1 MDKKKKGLE
10 VAIILIIFLSVVL
23 NVILLNKNYSNMYIE
38 GKESYNSIL
47 NIRAINEAN
56 NKLITKAI
64 DSRNIENLDLLKLY
78 ENYGNMNDNISNLW
92 YEYSNYRE
100 NRTVFQRIKKINTN
114 SVMINEINERLED
127 YLKGILETEMT
138 NQNYTVI
145 VSDKLLDNLNMMLKI
160 SDEIKDYYNN
170 FLDDKLRNVNEEDR
184 LKIIVRKHY
193 WIDILEKLNEVDNKY
208 IDYEFSL

>member
-193 WIDILEKLNEVDNKY
+193 WIDILEKLNEVDNRY

>member
-1 MDKKKKGLE
+1 MDKKNKGLE
-10 VAIILIIFLSVVL
+10 VAIALIILLSVVL
-23 NVILLNKNYSNMYIE
+23 NVVLLSKNYSNMYIE
-38 GKESYNSIL
+38 GRESYNSIL
-47 NIRAINEAN
+47 NIRAINETN

-64 DSRNIENLDLLKLY
+64 DSGNIENLDLLKLY
-78 ENYGNMNDNISNLW
+78 ENYGNINDNISNLW

-100 NRTVFQRIKKINTN
+100 NRTVFQKTKKIDTN
-114 SVMINEINERLED
+114 SVMINEINERFED

-145 VSDKLLDNLNMMLKI
+145 VSDKLLDNLNIMLKI

-170 FLDDKLRNVNEEDR
+170 FLDNKLSNVNEEDR

-193 WIDILEKLNEVDNKY
+193 WIDILEKLNEVDNRY

>member
-1 MDKKKKGLE
+1 MIAKE
-10 VAIILIIFLSVVL
+10 VNTS
-23 NVILLNKNYSNMYIE
+23 K
-38 GKESYNSIL
+38 
-47 NIRAINEAN
+47 RAINEAN